1 MNEQA
6 RPVCPLVGVQTAFS
20 FTEVRMPP
28 EILSEMSWSFA
39 GKPPDVPLSSEL
51 DVEEWRTGSD
61 DPANRPMFVTLPLL
75 KVGVKSKNG
84 LPWDK
89 PSALRVVQEINT
101 KRPDGNLGHLPKEK
115 RSTDFNL
122 PALRWLGAMLD
133 ESTGMV
139 WAKAYV
145 PKSREDVREFLADAK
160 RARARVGTSVYGIQ
174 GDKGLTDMA
183 LESVDLG
190 HPDRVSHPNAAAVPH
205 ITAEMETDSTD
216 PKTGENNPM
225 NENVDSKLVQE
236 LIADKVKALTDVSTL
251 ATKIGEK
258 DSLIAEM
265 KGKVETLTGVEK
277 LVAEFAGATITEKI
291 TKLVSELT
299 DLRKAQQKTQ
309 IDGWIAEAVKAVEL
323 EELRPTII
331 AQMGDVDSADKAKA
345 RVAELQARE
354 DIKLIAEALV
364 ERKAGPRAFIGG
376 QERGKKFDMKDLE
389 KPENIAQA
397 RAWAG
402 F

>member
-1 MNEQA
+1 
-6 RPVCPLVGVQTAFS
+6 
-20 FTEVRMPP
+20 MPP

-39 GKPPDVPLSSEL
+39 GKPPDVPLSSEI

-61 DPANRPMFVTLPLL
+61 DPANKPMFVTLPLL

-122 PALRWLGAMLD
+122 PALRWLGAMLE

-145 PKSREDVREFLADAK
+145 PKSREDVREFLADSK
-160 RARARVGTSVYGIQ
+160 RARARVGTSVYGMQ
-174 GDKGLTDMA
+174 GEKGLADMA

-205 ITAEMETDSTD
+205 LTAEMQDDSND
-216 PKTGENNPM
+216 HKHGEENPM
-225 NENVDSKLVQE
+225 SENVDSKLVTE
-236 LIADKVKALTDVSTL
+236 LINDKVQALTKVSEL
-251 ATKIGEK
+251 SGQIGQK
-258 DSLIAEM
+258 DTLIAEM
-265 KGKVETLTGVEK
+265 KGKVETLTSIET
-277 LVAEFAGATITEKI
+277 LVAEFAGASVSDKI
-291 TKLVSELT
+291 AKLVSEVVT
-299 DLRKAQQKTQ
+299 LRKAEKKTQ
-309 IDGWIAEAVKAVEL
+309 IDGWIAEAIKTVEL

-331 AQMGDVDSADKAKA
+331 AQMGEVDSAEKAKA
-345 RVAELQARE
+345 RVTELQARE

-364 ERKAGPRAFIGG
+364 ERKAGPRALIGG
-376 QERGKKFDMKDLE
+376 KGKSGADWLKELN
-389 KPENIAQA
+389 KPETIAEA
-397 RAWAG
+397 RAAVG
-402 F
+402 I